1 MWTTTVLTNG
11 TVVGLVVY
19 VGRETRISLGGSS
32 ARTKF
37 GILDYEVN
45 TLSKI
50 LFAIMV
56 GLTVTFVLLQK
67 PALNYVPIQFMRMLI
82 LLSSI
87 IPISMRVN
95 LDFAKLYYAFCV
107 NKDKSI
113 DGAVTRNSNCP
124 EELGRVKYIL
134 SDKTGTLTQNE
145 MLFRQ
150 ISIDEDVKFT
160 NEQTD
165 EIIETMREYEDIP
178 DAINSKE
185 RNLKNIITALAL
197 CHNVTPVYSDDR
209 SRKDYQASS
218 PDEITFV
225 KMAENFGLS
234 IEERTQTTMTMRLPG
249 GKEVQ
254 Y

>member
-1 MWTTTVLTNG
+1 MRCRAPEGEIYNFSGLFSDEILNEKLTLENTMWTTTVLTNG
-11 TVVGLVVY
+11 TVIGLVAY

-37 GILDYEVN
+37 VILDYEVN

-67 PALNYVPIQFMRMLI
+67 PAPNYVPIQFMRMLI

-113 DGAVTRNSNCP
+113 
-124 EELGRVKYIL
+124 
-134 SDKTGTLTQNE
+134 
-145 MLFRQ
+145 
-150 ISIDEDVKFT
+150 
-160 NEQTD
+160 
-165 EIIETMREYEDIP
+165 
-178 DAINSKE
+178 
-185 RNLKNIITALAL
+185 
-197 CHNVTPVYSDDR
+197 
-209 SRKDYQASS
+209 
-218 PDEITFV
+218 
-225 KMAENFGLS
+225 
-234 IEERTQTTMTMRLPG
+234 
-249 GKEVQ
+249 
-254 Y
+254 